1 MTITKQCKL
10 ILSINEEQD
19 EYPLSTTSM
28 DQIVARVSQD
38 EDSEELKILHLGH
51 LRDTIQE
58 LMLRDDQQMSMML
71 S

>member
-28 DQIVARVSQD
+28 DQIVGRVSQD
-38 EDSEELKILHLGH
+38 EDSEELKILHL
-51 LRDTIQE
+51 DISKIQFK
-58 LMLRDDQQMSMML
+58 S
-71 S
+71 